1 VAKILGARVV
11 YGGWLKVV
19 RLALETRSG
28 AVVERDVV
36 DRGNAATVLPYDPER
51 RVALLVRQSRP
62 AVAYV
67 GGADVLLEAPAGKID
82 PGETAEACVRR
93 EALEETGVQ
102 LDVLE
107 PVASSWP
114 SPGAWC
120 ERLDL
125 FLAPY
130 APQDRIGAG
139 GGVADEHEEI
149 EVVET
154 PLAELWALAERGA
167 LPDLK
172 TLALVM
178 ALKLRRPELF

>member
-1 VAKILGARVV
+1 MGRILGTRVV
-11 YGGWLKVV
+11 FDGWLKVV
-19 RLALETRSG
+19 ELTLRTRSG
-28 AVVERDVV
+28 ATVAREVV
-36 DRGNAATVLPYDPER
+36 DRGNAATVLPYDPDR
-51 RVALLVRQSRP
+51 RMAMLVRQPRP

-67 GGADVLLEAPAGKID
+67 GGAETLLEAPAGKID
-82 PGETAEACVRR
+82 AGETAEACARR
-93 EALEETGVQ
+93 EALEETGVR
-102 LDVLE
+102 LGALE

-130 APQDRIGAG
+130 AAADRTGAG
-139 GGVADEHEEI
+139 GGVADEHEDI
-149 EVVET
+149 DVVET
-154 PLAELWALAERGA
+154 PLAELWALVEQGA
-167 LPDLK
+167 LTDLK